1 MVEISNNVNTT
12 VLHRYAATMQAGVL
26 AALRGDLK
34 DLEAANLKPQLCAGP
49 DTKRHVVAVSDSDIE
64 VGPDPETNLSVS
76 LRENVMTALRFDLVK
91 DLLESG
97 QVRLT

>member
-1 MVEISNNVNTT
+1 
-12 VLHRYAATMQAGVL
+12 MQAGVL

-34 DLEAANLKPQLCAGP
+34 DLEAANLKPKLCAGP
-49 DTKRHVVAVSDSDIE
+49 DTKRHVVAVSDSQIE
-64 VGPDPETNLSVS
+64 VGPDPETNRSVV
-76 LRENVMTALRFDLVK
+76 LAENVMTALRFDLVK